1 MFIIFLKMDNFT
13 LFQKDA
19 FLGISLC
26 LLRERMMIK
35 SFIFYLPNNK
45 DANTSDLFLT
55 SQVFYFLDLFNQVIV
70 FGERDFH
77 AIKVPV

>member
-1 MFIIFLKMDNFT
+1 MLIIFLKMDNFT

-26 LLRERMMIK
+26 LLRERMIK

-45 DANTSDLFLT
+45 DANTSDLFLA
-55 SQVFYFLDLFNQVIV
+55 SQVFYFSGLFNQVIV